1 MFSISGDLIFTLS
14 EFGLFII
21 GADDGGNTW
30 LQYKVIILLQL
41 TLPSLLEGKAILF
54 HHV

>member
-1 MFSISGDLIFTLS
+1 MSSIFGDLISTLS

-30 LQYKVIILLQL
+30 L
-41 TLPSLLEGKAILF
+41 
-54 HHV
+54 

>member
-30 LQYKVIILLQL
+30 
-41 TLPSLLEGKAILF
+41 P
-54 HHV
+54 